1 MENRW
6 ENRLVVNIIV
16 AVIAVAPPCMAAGT
30 SGLTVVVYDRV
41 GVTPETLAKAE
52 NTVSKIFGHA
62 SVQLVWRNRFTH
74 AGERHPSQNLPPEA
88 PATLVIKL
96 QPESD
101 TARYGVDSVCGGI
114 ALESGAIVFV
124 RSVDP
129 ASMASG
135 ATRLGYVMAHELG
148 HILLG
153 PNAHSLWSHAGDV
166 ASGRLGKGCARYTR
180 FYS

>member
-1 MENRW
+1 MVGSQRGCHEFHW
-6 ENRLVVNIIV
+6 F
-16 AVIAVAPPCMAAGT
+16 
-30 SGLTVVVYDRV
+30 GL
-41 GVTPETLAKAE
+41 
-52 NTVSKIFGHA
+52 
-62 SVQLVWRNRFTH
+62 
-74 AGERHPSQNLPPEA
+74 
-88 PATLVIKL
+88 KL

-153 PNAHSLWSHAGDV
+153 PNAHSLVGVMRGTLLQEDWVKAAQDTLGFTHSQNRQIRAWVIERNLKYDEQG
-166 ASGRLGKGCARYTR
+166 GRP
-180 FYS
+180 